1 MTYFG
6 VLVRFL
12 VIPIAILGVL
22 TYRDW
27 RRGRKLPAAFGLLPP
42 GWLVAAH
49 AIIALTYTTPWDNYL
64 VATGVW
70 WYDPALVTGI
80 TLGWVPLE
88 EYTFF
93 VLQPALAGLWLLFL
107 ARRLP
112 AGPSLVSRRNMR
124 VVSAVVVGTVWVAAA
139 ALLASGWPPGNYL
152 ALILVWAL
160 PPIALQVAVGA
171 DILWRHRR
179 LVSLALATTTLYLC
193 GVDAFAIHGGTW
205 TINPALTTGILLGGV
220 LPVEEAIFF
229 LLTTTLLVFGVVLGL
244 AQASAERLPQRF
256 MTALTK
262 RGGPSAEPAT
272 STTYS

>member
-12 VIPIAILGVL
+12 VIPIVVLGVL
-22 TYRDW
+22 AYRDW
-27 RRGRKLPAAFGLLPP
+27 RRGVKLPAAFGLLPP
-42 GWLVAAH
+42 GLVVAAH
-49 AIIALTYTTPWDNYL
+49 AIVALTYTTPWDNYL

-93 VLQPALAGLWLLFL
+93 VLQPVLAGLWLLFL

-112 AGPSLVSRRNMR
+112 AGPSRVSGRSIR
-124 VVSAVVVGTVWVAAA
+124 VVSAAVAGAAWVAAV
-139 ALLASGWPPGNYL
+139 ALLAAGWQPGNYL
-152 ALILVWAL
+152 SLILVWVL

-179 LVSLALATTTLYLC
+179 LVTLALASTTLYLC
-193 GVDAFAIHGGTW
+193 GVDAFAIHSGTW
-205 TINPALTTGILLGGV
+205 TINPTLTSGILLGGV

-229 LLTTTLLVFGVVLGL
+229 LLTTTLLVFGMVLGL
-244 AQASAERLPQRF
+244 AHESAYRLPRRF
-256 MTALTK
+256 MAALAK
-262 RGGPSAEPAT
+262 RRERSAQPAA